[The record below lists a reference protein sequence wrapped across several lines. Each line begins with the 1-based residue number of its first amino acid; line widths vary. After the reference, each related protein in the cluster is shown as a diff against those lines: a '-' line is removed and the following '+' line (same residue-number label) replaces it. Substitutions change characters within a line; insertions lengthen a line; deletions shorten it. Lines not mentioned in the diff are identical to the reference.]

1 MKITVN
7 KFVHIDANSTAGK
20 PKFDFFDCDMSDYGE
35 VPIGQQDITIEIPDD
50 FNPVPLQINALKEAQ
65 AKVRA
70 EAESKIVALD
80 EKIQKLLAIE
90 APVSP
95 CV

>member
-7 KFVHIDANSTAGK
+7 KFVHVAVDGPVDSY
-20 PKFDFFDCDMSDYGE
+20 KFNFFDCDMSGYGHIPINEQEITFE
-35 VPIGQQDITIEIPDD
+35 VPDD